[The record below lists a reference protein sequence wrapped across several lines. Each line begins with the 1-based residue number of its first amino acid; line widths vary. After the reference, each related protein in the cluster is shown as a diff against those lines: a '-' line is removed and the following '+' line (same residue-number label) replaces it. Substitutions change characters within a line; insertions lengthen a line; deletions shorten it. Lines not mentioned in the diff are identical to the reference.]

1 MKKLTEADL
10 LEKTADEIRADKQA
24 WLDKQARNKAKKDA
38 ASKSYNKARYD
49 ALNPVKEYIE
59 QELAGFDKLQFQVSV
74 YEWYGSGIEVRIN
87 CNENNKFQDSVALA
101 WNYQAVLTE
110 EGEVKKETG
119 SWSGLKACTVEQIES
134 LKQTVAALE
143 KLNSMDWG
151 QILKITLPDFKEF
164 VPQDLEDETKE
175 YDYDDELNSQQIR
188 ELIGAGKAI
197 RIKNFRDDSRWA
209 SDLFLVPV
217 KETPKKIEGTVF
229 SARYVDGGEDPKAI
243 YSNNHWTEPVMKSKI
258 KIVEPVQIIDVE

>member
-1 MKKLTEADL
+1 MEKLTEADL

-49 ALNPVKEYIE
+49 VLNPIKEYIE
-59 QELAGFDKLQFQVSV
+59 QELSGFDKLQFNVDV

-151 QILKITLPDFKEF
+151 QILKITLPDFKQF
-164 VPQDLEDETKE
+164 IPQDLEDETKE
-175 YDYDDELNSQQIR
+175 YDYDVELVVQQVR
-188 ELIGAGKAI
+188 ELVGQGKAI
-197 RIKNFRDDSRWA
+197 RIRNVHDDSRWA
-209 SDLFLVPV
+209 SDLYFVPE
-217 KETPKKIEGTVF
+217 KETNKKFEGTLF
-229 SARYVDGGEDPKAI
+229 SARYVDGGEDPKSI
-243 YSNNHWTEPVMKSKI
+243 YANNHYSVPVLKSKI
-258 KIVEPVQIIDVE
+258 HLIEPVSIIDVE